1 MLYFHHDNRVF
12 ETGSF
17 IVGNHYDIDDDILA
31 EYNGGELFADMR
43 DIVYMTEIPRDAWD
57 YENVYRVT
65 PSRAVKVHTN
75 YSVVLCQEEVD
86 KRCEYFRKYSYSLGY
101 SSQDIRPTFIQWMR
115 EAYTGSK
122 VASARLA
129 AWYGYKVPFDEYE
142 YITNSAKIDTR
153 YLKYHNDYDSILIKA
168 ITDPIREYCGLQ
180 LMKIQYPSGSPLGDA
195 RNEGASE
202 AYRDMNEWISD
213 NMKLGE

>member
-1 MLYFHHDNRVF
+1 MH
-12 ETGSF
+12 G
-17 IVGNHYDIDDDILA
+17 
-31 EYNGGELFADMR
+31 
-43 DIVYMTEIPRDAWD
+43 D

-122 VASARLA
+122 SS
-129 AWYGYKVPFDEYE
+129 FC
-142 YITNSAKIDTR
+142 KISS
-153 YLKYHNDYDSILIKA
+153 LV
-168 ITDPIREYCGLQ
+168 
-180 LMKIQYPSGSPLGDA
+180 
-195 RNEGASE
+195 
-202 AYRDMNEWISD
+202 WI
-213 NMKLGE
+213 